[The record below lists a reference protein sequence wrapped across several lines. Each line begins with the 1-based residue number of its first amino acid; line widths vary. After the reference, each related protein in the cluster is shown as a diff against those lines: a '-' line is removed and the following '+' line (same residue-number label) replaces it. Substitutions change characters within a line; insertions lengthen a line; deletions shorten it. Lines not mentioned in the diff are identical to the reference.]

1 VNFSTFGGD
10 IFSGLQLEGGQ
21 SNTLVQF
28 FFGVSSSI
36 YFNNINN
43 NNNNS
48 LIEIK
53 FDKRN
58 SLQ

>member
-1 VNFSTFGGD
+1 MNFSTFGGD

-43 NNNNS
+43 NNS